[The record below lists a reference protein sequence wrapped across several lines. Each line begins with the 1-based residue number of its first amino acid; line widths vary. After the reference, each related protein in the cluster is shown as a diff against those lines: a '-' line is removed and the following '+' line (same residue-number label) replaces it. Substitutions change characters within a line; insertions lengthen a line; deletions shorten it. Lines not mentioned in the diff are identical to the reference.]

1 MKPISIP
8 VLGLLTVGL
17 TSIGQEVRL
26 VTKRATD
33 APVPATGSSI
43 SGAGLWSPDGQ
54 SIVFESSAHDLMP
67 PGGASGGMDIF
78 VRRLASPSIQRVSVA
93 LDGSSGGNG
102 VSSFGQFAGHSNRVV
117 FASAASNLVAGD
129 TNGVEDV
136 FVRDLAAGV
145 TRLISV
151 APDGS
156 PANGPSTAPLVV
168 AGRWVLFDSLASN
181 LTARITSG
189 NSQIHLHDLS
199 TGLTELAALGQG
211 NVLGDL
217 GTFDGRI
224 SDDGRWVAFSS
235 RSTNLVTDYQARAT
249 DLYVR
254 DRSNGAVRQLGLGP
268 ISESTV
274 SGGFRVRSHD
284 MSPDGRYVAIV
295 VGGGRYRVGDTTNA
309 APLAL
314 WYDLGSDVVRVVTPP
329 GVASATDSIRL
340 ADGGRRVFVDVVP
353 VGESTSRVMAWDEA
367 NGLQPLEQLILTLPP
382 VGPACTNSE
391 LVDVTADGSR
401 LVIASSQSLGGVPVA
416 DTAVEPL
423 LYEWSVLTG
432 RTRLLTVGKGGVPMP
447 LVGMPGAALS
457 PDGARVLFET
467 AGPLA
472 DRDFNRSLDVFMGT
486 DGEGVA
492 ELLSFRD
499 PGLPVSTVGGGS
511 TLSARALSD
520 DGRWVLF
527 TSLAR
532 DLVQPAV
539 EGAPVS
545 HLFLRDLQ
553 LGASRWITRP
563 SAGREPTSGT
573 LVNPMLALDGGRV
586 VFSSTRSDLVPDDTN
601 GVSDVFLYERST
613 DSLRAVSARIG
624 GGGTGSGASTL
635 AAVDGAARRVLIES
649 QAGDLASI
657 GTTGRNVFLHDVDRG
672 TTTLISTNTSTPQGL
687 LILEGASRGATI
699 SEDGRWMA
707 FLRSSS
713 ASGAGE
719 LVVRNEE
726 GQVLRVEP
734 FDTSVLTSVLAPD
747 GSRVAYVRRSGG
759 TSFGIR
765 VRRLPGLELVR
776 DIHVG
781 TSLPRSLAFTPDAR
795 RLLLSTAH
803 SMVATDTNR
812 FSDVYLVG
820 VDDDS
825 VDWVSSG
832 IAGEVSKGHSDQPSI
847 SRDGRVVAFRTL
859 SSNVAL
865 GGAAESGQIVVRD
878 FSAGLAWRISAPTQ
892 PEGREPS
899 SGVLISADGRSAIF
913 QSFAGGLVPGDFNG
927 ASDVFHAALVPPAIS
942 DSDGDDLPDAWELWN
957 FGSLAQNGS
966 QDTDGDGVSNS
977 AEYRV
982 RTHPAESNSRLEL
995 FLPEVAG
1002 DRVNLAWRSVPGVAY
1017 VAERASDMSGP
1028 WTPVGRLDPSSGGV
1042 AGLSDLPAEG
1052 AIYRVRVLPPAND

>member
-1 MKPISIP
+1 MKSISISALGSLT
-8 VLGLLTVGL
+8 LGLTL
-17 TSIGQEVRL
+17 IGQDVRL

-33 APVPATGSSI
+33 APVPVTGSSI
-43 SGAGLWSPDGQ
+43 SGGGLWSPDGQ

-67 PGGASGGMDIF
+67 LGGAPGGMDIF

-145 TRLISV
+145 TRQISV
-151 APDGS
+151 ASDGS
-156 PANGPSTAPLVV
+156 SANGASTAPLVT

-181 LTARITSG
+181 LTRRITPG
-189 NSQIHLHDLS
+189 NSQVHLHDLA
-199 TGLTELAALGQG
+199 TGLTELVALGEG

-217 GTFDGRI
+217 GAFDARI
-224 SDDGRWVAFSS
+224 SDNGRWVAFSS
-235 RSTNLVTDYQARAT
+235 RSTNLVSNFQPRAS

-254 DRSNGAVRQLGLGP
+254 DRANGLVRQLGLGP

-274 SGGFRVRSHD
+274 SGGFRIRSYD
-284 MSPDGRYVAIV
+284 MSPDGRYVAMV

-309 APLAL
+309 APFAL
-314 WYDLGSDVVRVVTPP
+314 WHDLASDVVRAVTPP

-340 ADGGRRVFVDVVP
+340 VDGGRRVFVDAVP

-367 NGLQPLEQLILTLPP
+367 NGLQTLEQLVLPLP
-382 VGPACTNSE
+382 LGGPACTNSE

-401 LVIASSQSLGGVPVA
+401 LVIASPQSLGGVPAA
-416 DTAVEPL
+416 DAAVEPL

-432 RTRLLTVGKGGVPMP
+432 RARLLTAGKGGVPMP
-447 LVGMPGAALS
+447 LVGIRGAALS
-457 PDGARVLFET
+457 PDGLRVLFET
-467 AGPLA
+467 AGPLG
-472 DRDFNRSLDVFMGT
+472 DRDFNGSLDVFMGT
-486 DGEGVA
+486 EDEGVA

-499 PGLPVSTVGGGS
+499 LGLPVSTAGGGS
-511 TLSARALSD
+511 TLATHALSE

-532 DLVQPAV
+532 DQVQPAV
-539 EGAPVS
+539 EGIPVS
-545 HLFLRDLQ
+545 HLFLRDMQ
-553 LGASRWITRP
+553 SGDSRWITRP
-563 SAGREPTSGT
+563 SAGREPTSGII
-573 LVNPMLALDGGRV
+573 VNSMLTPDGGRV
-586 VFSSTRSDLVPDDTN
+586 VFGSTRSDLVPDDTN
-601 GVSDVFLYERST
+601 GVADVFLYERST
-613 DSLRAVSARIG
+613 DSLRAISVRNG

-635 AAVDGAARRVLIES
+635 VAVDAAGRRVLIES
-649 QAGDLASI
+649 QAGNLASI
-657 GTTGRNVFLHDVDRG
+657 GTTGRNVFLHEVDRG
-672 TTTLISTNTSTPQGL
+672 TTTLISTNTSTPGGVL
-687 LILEGASRGATI
+687 TLEGASRGGAI

-719 LVVRNEE
+719 LVVRSAE

-759 TSFGIR
+759 SYGIR

-776 DIHVG
+776 EINVG
-781 TSLPRSLAFTPDAR
+781 DFLPRSLAFTPDSR
-795 RLLLSTAH
+795 RLLLSTTR
-803 SMVATDTNR
+803 SLVATDTNS

-820 VDDDS
+820 VEDDS

-832 IAGEVSKGHSDQPSI
+832 IAGEVPRGHSDQPSI
-847 SRDGRVVAFRTL
+847 SRDGRVLAFRSL
-859 SSNVAL
+859 SPNVAL
-865 GGAAESGQIVVRD
+865 GGAAESSQIVVRD
-878 FSAGLAWRISAPTQ
+878 FSAGFAWRISAPTQ
-892 PEGREPS
+892 SEVREPS
-899 SGVLISADGRSAIF
+899 SGVLVSADGRSAIF
-913 QSFAGGLVPGDFNG
+913 QSFAFGLVSGDFNA
-927 ASDVFHAALVPPAIS
+927 ASDIFHAALVPPAKV
-942 DSDGDDLPDAWELWN
+942 DTDGDELPDAWELWN

-977 AEYRV
+977 TEYRV
-982 RTHPAESNSRLEL
+982 KTHPAEATSRLEL
-995 FLPEVAG
+995 FLPAVAG

-1017 VAERASDMSGP
+1017 LAERASDMSGP

-1042 AGLSDLPAEG
+1042 DGLSDLPAEG
-1052 AIYRVRVLPPAND
+1052 AVYRVRVLPSANE